1 MTIAERYGLP
11 VSTSSPIAAG
21 HYQEGMDRLLSY
33 GLGADDSFAGAVAA
47 DDGLALAHAGA
58 ALFAFSRHEDAV
70 RPLRRR
76 LDRRP
81 SPPDLSWLGQAQAGI
96 ADGARRG

>member
-1 MTIAERYGLP
+1 MTIADRYGLP

-21 HYQEGMDRLLSY
+21 HYQEGMD
-33 GLGADDSFAGAVAA
+33 A
-47 DDGLALAHAGA
+47 ALA
-58 ALFAFSRHEDAV
+58 ALVCHLRLGRLADAV
-70 RPLRRR
+70 RLLRRR